1 MSTGNFANWDGDLT
15 LIGPLYPFVGSEMFL
30 VIIAVIFW
38 VVWHI
43 LQIRAEN
50 KQLED
55 EARLLRQGNNL
66 QKAVEA
72 EQPVERF

>member
-15 LIGPLYPFVGSEMFL
+15 LLGPIYPFVGWEMIM
-30 VIIAVIFW
+30 VIIAVVFW
-38 VVWHI
+38 VGWHV
-43 LQIRAEN
+43 LQLRGENRQHDAE
-50 KQLED
+50 
-55 EARLLRQGNNL
+55 AALLRQGGNL

>member
-1 MSTGNFANWDGDLT
+1 MSTGNFANWDGDL
-15 LIGPLYPFVGSEMFL
+15 LQIGPIYPFVGSETLM

-50 KQLED
+50 KQLDD